1 MPLPLPSVL
10 ELIFFR
16 RGARHQLFVAYS
28 VYGHQF
34 VSLRITSIVE
44 LWTGWHGAWKHH
56 GDTLDIRLQ
65 YPEEEKIR
73 FFWFIRKG
81 KNYNLWHDGDSLW
94 VEAHMMT
101 LPMTQHQ
108 LVDKA
113 DPEYVIV
120 D

>member
-10 ELIFFR
+10 EFIFFR

-56 GDTLDIRLQ
+56 GDTLAIRLQ

-73 FFWFIRKG
+73 ILLFIRDG

-94 VEAHMMT
+94 VEAHMTT
-101 LPMTQHQ
+101 LPMTQRQ
-108 LVDKA
+108 LADKA
-113 DPEYVIV
+113 DHECVV
-120 D
+120 V